1 MQASNTGHT
10 KVHYF
15 GKFSIHNPLINK
27 NYNNKILNHLVVAID
42 YKVFFEA
49 FLVLPRLTKY
59 FLWYMLTQSPIID
72 LPWTTLEEDYI
83 LKFGDV

>member
-15 GKFSIHNPLINK
+15 GKFSIHNPLIYK

-49 FLVLPRLTKY
+49 FLVLL
-59 FLWYMLTQSPIID
+59 LLQ
-72 LPWTTLEEDYI
+72 
-83 LKFGDV
+83 